1 MIIFERDLL
10 NDLAIDYLSKY
21 MSRSIGVNGLIRIKL
36 RSILSINEFKEFLTN
51 MPVTII
57 CTYIAINTSRRN
69 DKAINVVIV
78 LDSESVIKLLK
89 MITQSFRTY
98 SHLNELVELLRNLG
112 GIFLNS
118 ILSALMNTKKV
129 EVFHSPPKILITDDK
144 DILMT
149 LLRLKARN
157 GRYADVYV
165 LEFCSKGNNKLSI
178 EFVVLLLS
186 S

>member
-36 RSILSINEFKEFLTN
+36 RSILSINEFKELLTN

-69 DKAINVVIV
+69 GKAINVVIV

-186 S
+186 N